1 MFFLRLLLISFILI
15 THAESDTIYSL
26 IGIRNLEILKKNG
39 KENIVY
45 LKANG
50 SFQAGLKENNVT
62 CFAAKDE
69 SFRQKFALIE
79 ESINGYNSNFFKKI
93 NLRYI
98 VLCEDL
104 TIAGINATGIAN
116 SEKKTIIINIKIEP
130 EILQRIVHHEIF
142 HIINDSFDELFS
154 EKNWKNI
161 NDSTFKYADCSTCT
175 KQLGLFPYNK
185 TDGFITEYSKS
196 TASEDMAETFSFLK
210 SNKKILINKAS
221 KDIILKQKVSFILE
235 GIQKIDK
242 EFKF

>member
-79 ESINGYNSNFFKKI
+79 EGINGYNSNFFKKI

-104 TIAGINATGIAN
+104 TVAGINAAGIAN
-116 SEKKTIIINIKIEP
+116 SEKLT
-130 EILQRIVHHEIF
+130 
-142 HIINDSFDELFS
+142 
-154 EKNWKNI
+154 
-161 NDSTFKYADCSTCT
+161 
-175 KQLGLFPYNK
+175 
-185 TDGFITEYSKS
+185 
-196 TASEDMAETFSFLK
+196 
-210 SNKKILINKAS
+210 
-221 KDIILKQKVSFILE
+221 
-235 GIQKIDK
+235 
-242 EFKF
+242 